1 MMIRYF
7 HQSLDDSVGAAI
19 GVGDGVSEG
28 EADDDEFAELTLP
41 LVLPNTFELVLPLP
55 FEFTL
60 PFVIG
65 FALAFVFALAGVF
78 KFVLSDGFE
87 FIFPLE
93 LSGGPIGAIRTR
105 LVALVAT
112 ISMPRSPSKP
122 ISTKA
127 VYAPGA
133 AYV

>member
-41 LVLPNTFELVLPLP
+41 LVAPDTFEFVLPLP

-78 KFVLSDGFE
+78 KFV
-87 FIFPLE
+87 PLE
-93 LSGGPIGAIRTR
+93 ETSEAEYQR
-105 LVALVAT
+105 LKLDWHLPEIKPA
-112 ISMPRSPSKP
+112 SK
-122 ISTKA
+122 K
-127 VYAPGA
+127 
-133 AYV
+133 